1 MLIYIFKRTHENKN
15 IDDENKTTLQEWKR
29 WNINKLRK
37 LCHVMLW
44 NCRLHFEP
52 FLGLSPLINKI
63 TIFKKKKKDN
73 DDETQMKPAQKKRK
87 KLTITMIKLEWNQ
100 TQKKKNKV

>member
-1 MLIYIFKRTHENKN
+1 
-15 IDDENKTTLQEWKR
+15 
-29 WNINKLRK
+29 
-37 LCHVMLW
+37 
-44 NCRLHFEP
+44 LHFEP

-87 KLTITMIKLEWNQ
+87 KLTITMIKLE
-100 TQKKKNKV
+100 